1 MKKFLYCIFTLFTSI
16 SCMAVQTPMLEVSDT
31 FIQTDYEE
39 FYAMV
44 EVRSNEPYTVG
55 LESNWATVSDI
66 MENGAFDV
74 VTIHCDKNLTPE
86 TRNAEAVIN
95 TSHVSKQIHI
105 VQTGKDYN
113 VKVVDNHLT
122 ASLDEPGTLY
132 KMCREYFD
140 HVDTNQEYGEEVW
153 DNVTSVALYGTID
166 ARDFSTL
173 KWNFRNLQDVDLS
186 DVKIAAY
193 SGEYGTNEGYY
204 DGDVCS
210 VYNANEIPIGA
221 FFYWQN
227 NYIREFPA
235 ELNDEGMPSL
245 RSVKLPEG
253 IKVIRRNAFAR
264 AYNLKEINIP
274 EGVETVEMVAF
285 RYCMSIEKLYLP
297 STLKYVGW
305 LAFTEMTSLKEVH
318 IAATTMPT
326 EEGGYGSVQTFG
338 NRLDAYQIGGVEG
351 QIWRGWVVDA
361 EGYESSKEKTEA
373 VLYVPVGSK
382 DNYKDWEKYFVKI
395 VEE

>member
-1 MKKFLYCIFTLFTSI
+1 M
-16 SCMAVQTPMLEVSDT
+16 
-31 FIQTDYEE
+31 
-39 FYAMV
+39 
-44 EVRSNEPYTVG
+44 
-55 LESNWATVSDI
+55 
-66 MENGAFDV
+66 
-74 VTIHCDKNLTPE
+74 
-86 TRNAEAVIN
+86 
-95 TSHVSKQIHI
+95 
-105 VQTGKDYN
+105 
-113 VKVVDNHLT
+113 
-122 ASLDEPGTLY
+122 
-132 KMCREYFD
+132 
-140 HVDTNQEYGEEVW
+140 
-153 DNVTSVALYGTID
+153 
-166 ARDFSTL
+166 
-173 KWNFRNLQDVDLS
+173 
-186 DVKIAAY
+186 
-193 SGEYGTNEGYY
+193 
-204 DGDVCS
+204 
-210 VYNANEIPIGA
+210 
-221 FFYWQN
+221 
-227 NYIREFPA
+227 
-235 ELNDEGMPSL
+235 
-245 RSVKLPEG
+245 
-253 IKVIRRNAFAR
+253 
-264 AYNLKEINIP
+264 KEINIP